1 MLEGTD
7 LSSAYS
13 SIINQQEHGFD
24 QAGSGSGSGGYSS
37 SFGQMEDAREVDIP
51 KSQPKQQSRQQPEN
65 AITQQ
70 LQAIQ
75 TIANAQYQKGPTQK
89 PPAQQQQAQQQQ
101 AQQQYD
107 MSTFNKQFDQDQRIH
122 TLVNE
127 LKKQKQQ
134 QAQQQVAYQQPM
146 YYEESYWDKMANKKK
161 DIFKF
166 IQSGLIILFAISL
179 HVVIDFVLKHYLQ
192 IHDISYNREVM
203 IRVLYPLGI
212 LFIAWNII
220 AFMK

>member
-13 SIINQQEHGFD
+13 SMMNQDQDHSVFGPGSGFEEREVEAPKPKPKVSENAINQQL
-24 QAGSGSGSGGYSS
+24 A
-37 SFGQMEDAREVDIP
+37 
-51 KSQPKQQSRQQPEN
+51 
-65 AITQQ
+65 
-70 LQAIQ
+70 AIQ
-75 TIANAQYQKGPTQK
+75 TIANAQYQKAPTPPVQK
-89 PPAQQQQAQQQQ
+89 APPS
-101 AQQQYD
+101 YD
-107 MSTFNKQFDQDQRIH
+107 MSMFNKQFEQDQRIN

-134 QAQQQVAYQQPM
+134 QPQQPVALYPQQM
-146 YYEESYWDKMANKKK
+146 YYDESYWDKMVNKKK

-192 IHDISYNREVM
+192 THDISYNREVM
-203 IRVLYPLGI
+203 IRFLYPIGI
-212 LFIAWNII
+212 IFVAWNII

>member
-13 SIINQQEHGFD
+13 SIMNPEASIEDSGYQQLYQE
-24 QAGSGSGSGGYSS
+24 
-37 SFGQMEDAREVDIP
+37 EIKEVVKP
-51 KSQPKQQSRQQPEN
+51 KAVVKQPEN

-70 LQAIQ
+70 LAAIQ
-75 TIANAQYQKGPTQK
+75 TIANAQYQQAKAAPQV
-89 PPAQQQQAQQQQ
+89 QQQQQRAIAQQ
-101 AQQQYD
+101 AYD
-107 MSTFNKQFDQDQRIH
+107 SSMFNKQFEQEQKINN
-122 TLVNE
+122 LVNE
-127 LKKQKQQ
+127 LKKQKL
-134 QAQQQVAYQQPM
+134 QQPQVPYQPAM
-146 YYEESYWDKMANKKK
+146 YYEESYWDKMTNKKK

-179 HVVIDFVLKHYLQ
+179 HVVIDFVLKNYLQ
-192 IHDISYNREVM
+192 THDISYNREVL
-203 IRVLYPLGI
+203 IRVLYPIGI

>member
-13 SIINQQEHGFD
+13 SIINQEQDQGGF
-24 QAGSGSGSGGYSS
+24 SGYY
-37 SFGQMEDAREVDIP
+37 EDVREKEVEVP
-51 KSQPKQQSRQQPEN
+51 KQKPKQQMPDN

-70 LQAIQ
+70 LAAIQ
-75 TIANAQYQKGPTQK
+75 TIANAQYQKSSPPPQK
-89 PPAQQQQAQQQQ
+89 AQQQQVSQQPQT
-101 AQQQYD
+101 YD
-107 MSTFNKQFDQDQRIH
+107 MGMFNKQFEQDQRIN

-134 QAQQQVAYQQPM
+134 QAQQVAVYQQPM
-146 YYEESYWDKMANKKK
+146 YYDESYWDKMANKKK

-192 IHDISYNREVM
+192 THDISYNREVM
-203 IRVLYPLGI
+203 IRFLYPIGI

-220 AFMK
+220 AFIK

>member
-13 SIINQQEHGFD
+13 SIINQEQDQGGF
-24 QAGSGSGSGGYSS
+24 GGYY
-37 SFGQMEDAREVDIP
+37 EDIREKEVEVP
-51 KSQPKQQSRQQPEN
+51 KQKPKQQMPDN

-70 LQAIQ
+70 LAAIQ
-75 TIANAQYQKGPTQK
+75 TIANAQYQKSTPPVQQK
-89 PPAQQQQAQQQQ
+89 AQQQPQV
-101 AQQQYD
+101 QQYD
-107 MSTFNKQFDQDQRIH
+107 MGMFNKQFEQDQRIN

-134 QAQQQVAYQQPM
+134 QQQAQVAAVYPQQ
-146 YYEESYWDKMANKKK
+146 YYDESYWDKMANKKK

-179 HVVIDFVLKHYLQ
+179 HIVIDFVLKHYLQ
-192 IHDISYNREVM
+192 THDISYNREVM
-203 IRVLYPLGI
+203 IRCLYPIGI

-220 AFMK
+220 AFIK

>member
-13 SIINQQEHGFD
+13 SIINQEQDQGGFG
-24 QAGSGSGSGGYSS
+24 AGSGYSS
-37 SFGQMEDAREVDIP
+37 SYEDVREREVEVP
-51 KSQPKQQSRQQPEN
+51 KQKPKQQDN

-70 LQAIQ
+70 LAAIQ
-75 TIANAQYQKGPTQK
+75 TIANAQYQKSSPPVQK
-89 PPAQQQQAQQQQ
+89 AQQQQAQ
-101 AQQQYD
+101 APQYD
-107 MSTFNKQFDQDQRIH
+107 MSVFNKQFEQDQRIN

-134 QAQQQVAYQQPM
+134 QQQVAAYQQQQPM
-146 YYEESYWDKMANKKK
+146 YYDESYWDKMANKKK

-192 IHDISYNREVM
+192 THDISYNREVM
-203 IRVLYPLGI
+203 IRFLYPIGI

-220 AFMK
+220 AFIK

>member
-13 SIINQQEHGFD
+13 SIMSPEQEMGV
-24 QAGSGSGSGGYSS
+24 Y
-37 SFGQMEDAREVDIP
+37 EDVRDREREVEIP
-51 KSQPKQQSRQQPEN
+51 KQKPKQPDN

-70 LQAIQ
+70 LAAIQ
-75 TIANAQYQKGPTQK
+75 TIANAQYQKSAPLQQK
-89 PPAQQQQAQQQQ
+89 VQQQQAQ
-101 AQQQYD
+101 APQQYD
-107 MSTFNKQFDQDQRIH
+107 MSMFNKQFEQDQRIN

-134 QAQQQVAYQQPM
+134 QQQVAAYQQQQPM
-146 YYEESYWDKMANKKK
+146 YYDESYWDKMANKKR

-192 IHDISYNREVM
+192 THDISYNREVM
-203 IRVLYPLGI
+203 IRVLYPIGI

-220 AFMK
+220 AFIK